1 MSVPNIILQPEQV
14 KQKIRRLAFQIW
26 EANFDEQRILLAG
39 VKNRGLQL
47 AELLAADL
55 REISGLQVEV
65 TYIRLNKQN
74 PVFDEIT
81 TGVDPADWRDG
92 VVVVVDDV
100 AHTGRTL
107 LYALKPFMGQLYK
120 RLQIAVLVDRA
131 HKTYPVHADF
141 MGLSLAT
148 TLQDTVEIVFEKDG
162 VKVALQ

>member
-1 MSVPNIILQPEQV
+1 
-14 KQKIRRLAFQIW
+14 
-26 EANFDEQRILLAG
+26 
-39 VKNRGLQL
+39 LQL

-55 REISGLQVEV
+55 HEISGMEVVV
-65 TYIRLNKQN
+65 TYIRLNKDN
-74 PVFDEIT
+74 PVCDEIT
-81 TGVDPADWRDG
+81 TGVNPVDWKNG

-107 LYALKPFMGQLYK
+107 LYALKPFMSELYK

-148 TLQDTVEIVFEKDG
+148 TLQDNVQIEFDDAG
-162 VKVALQ
+162 VKVLLS

>member
-148 TLQDTVEIVFEKDG
+148 TLQDTVEIVFEKEG